1 MNRRRAGLFLKYF
14 AIIGLLVS
22 LEMVVS
28 GAIGLHFSY
37 QETRQS
43 LVNLQREK
51 AITAAV
57 RIEQFLRDI
66 ERQLG
71 WTAMPIVAPGQNPI
85 ESRRLDFLKLLRQLP
100 AVTEV
105 SHLDGQGLEQ
115 LKVSRL
121 AMDSIGSNIDF
132 SNDPRFVEARKGKT
146 WFGPVSFR
154 KETEPYM
161 AISIPESRDRPGA
174 TVVDV
179 NLKFIWDVISRIR
192 IGQKGYAYVVD
203 DKGFLVAHPDISL
216 VLKKVDLSTLPQV
229 KEALAAGPQAEW
241 REPKDARS
249 LSGEAVFSAWAP
261 IGVTGW
267 RVFVEEPQTEVFAP
281 MYDAIL
287 RTIYL
292 LIGGLVISVVAS
304 LFLARRMVTPVRAL
318 QLGAERIGA
327 GDLEGRIDVRTGD
340 ELEDLANRFNN
351 MAAQLKE
358 SYAGLER
365 KVEDRTAELREAL
378 NQQTATAEILRV
390 ISSSPTNVQ
399 PVFDAIVKAAAG
411 LGEART
417 ANMTRFDGEFLQLV
431 ARTGQAADDPK
442 GRDPVRPSRASLSG
456 RVILAGAAV
465 EIPSRRE
472 DREYD
477 AATFAYHDL
486 EEDYHGVGV
495 PMLREGVPIGVL
507 NVWWRGKGSVPQ
519 KYLRLLQTFADQAV
533 IAIENVRLFHELDE
547 RNQDLSEALSQ
558 QTATSEIL
566 RVISSS
572 PTDVQPV
579 FDAIVKAAK
588 GLGGASESTLT
599 RYDGELIHY
608 AAHTRQITKGQLA
621 APWRPSRSSLSGRV
635 VLAKAPVA
643 IQSLRDDAEYD
654 TVTFRFEDTNMH
666 AVGVPLLREGVPIGV
681 LNVWLPGPGTV
692 PEKFVRVLQ
701 MLADQA
707 VIAIEN
713 VRLFSE
719 LQERNR
725 DLGEALAQQTATA
738 EILRVISGSPTD
750 VIPVFDAIVS
760 SAKDLVQ
767 ARNVFA
773 FRFDGELVHYVTSTD
788 TSQEWRQYTLQAP
801 SWRPDASTMSG
812 RVVMSKMT
820 MQIEDMLT
828 DPDYN
833 KDGPI
838 RRAGGGRALLGV
850 PMLRD
855 GHPIGAITVTWE
867 EPGAVP
873 EKFVRILE
881 TFADQAV
888 IAIENVRL
896 FSELQDRNRD
906 LGDALGQQTA
916 TADIL
921 KVISGSPTDVMPVFE
936 AIVSSAKD
944 LGEALD
950 VYAFRYDGERIHYV
964 TSTDKSEEWA
974 QYMKARPSWV
984 PDKSTMTGRVVA
996 AKSIVQ
1002 IEDMMADPDYDP
1014 RGRGTI
1020 GRGRQLLGVPMM
1032 RDGNPIGVLTVTWD
1046 KKGAIPDKFVRILQ
1060 TFADQA
1066 VIAVENVRLFNE
1078 IQQKSRELE
1087 AANRHKSEFLAN
1099 MSHEL
1104 RTPLNAIIGFSD
1116 VMLGGMAGKLKADQK
1131 EFITDIRDSGRH
1143 LLTLINDIL
1152 DLSKIE
1158 AGRMEL
1164 DVARFDIPMA
1174 IDNAMTLIRGRA
1186 DRSGIRLESDISSEV
1201 DSYEGDERKFK
1212 QIVLNL
1218 LSNAVK
1224 FTPEGGTVTLAA
1236 ARANGAYVVSVKD
1249 TGVGI
1254 APEDQETIFEE
1265 FRQVGTDY
1273 ARKAEGTGLGLTLTR
1288 KLVELHGGSLRVES
1302 ALGKGSTFTFT
1313 LPIATQ

>member
-1 MNRRRAGLFLKYF
+1 MKSRRAGLFLKYF

-22 LEMVVS
+22 LEMIVS

-51 AITAAV
+51 AVTAAV

-71 WTAMPIVAPGQNPI
+71 WTAMPTAAPGQDPM
-85 ESRRLDFLKLLRQLP
+85 ESRRLDFTKLLRQVP
-100 AVTEV
+100 AITEV
-105 SHLDGQGLEQ
+105 SHLDGQGREQ

-121 AMDSIGSNIDF
+121 AMNSTGSNIDF
-132 SNDPRFVEARKGKT
+132 SKDPRFIEARKGKT
-146 WFGPVSFR
+146 WFGPVYFR

-161 AISIPESRDRPGA
+161 AISIPEARDRPGA

-179 NLKFIWDVISRIR
+179 NLKFIGDVISRIR

-203 DKGFLVAHPDISL
+203 DKGFLVAHPEMSL
-216 VLKKVDLSTLPQV
+216 VLKKVNLSTLPQV
-229 KEALAAGPQAEW
+229 QEALAAGLQAEW
-241 REPKDARS
+241 REPTDARN
-249 LSGEAVFSAWAP
+249 LEGEAVFSAWAP

-267 RVFVEEPQTEVFAP
+267 RVFVEEPQSEVFAP

-287 RTIYL
+287 RTIFL
-292 LIGGLVISVVAS
+292 LIGGLVVSVLAS

-318 QLGAERIGA
+318 QQGAERIGA
-327 GDLEGRIDVRTGD
+327 GDLDGRIDVRTGD
-340 ELEDLANRFNN
+340 ELEDLAARFNN

-365 KVEDRTAELREAL
+365 KVDERTAELREAL
-378 NQQTATAEILRV
+378 SQQTATAEILRV
-390 ISSSPTNVQ
+390 ISSSPTDVQ
-399 PVFDAIVKAAAG
+399 PVFQAIVNAAKG
-411 LGEART
+411 LGEARS
-417 ANMTRFDGEFLQLV
+417 ANMTRFDGEFIQS
-431 ARTGQAADDPK
+431 AAFSTQRKKDKQVPW
-442 GRDPVRPSRASLSG
+442 RPSRSSLSG
-456 RVILAGAAV
+456 RVILSGAAV
-465 EIPSRRE
+465 EIRSLNDDP
-472 DREYD
+472 EYD
-477 AATFAYHDL
+477 TGRFWFAGD
-486 EEDYHGVGV
+486 DDAHGVGV

-507 NVWWRGKGSVPQ
+507 NVWWSGKGSVPD
-519 KYLRLLQTFADQAV
+519 KYIRLLQTFADQAV
-533 IAIENVRLFHELDE
+533 IAIENVRLFHELE
-547 RNQDLSEALSQ
+547 GRNQDLSEALSQ

-588 GLGGASESTLT
+588 GLGGGAGESTLT
-599 RYDGELIHY
+599 RYDGELIYY
-608 AAHTRQITKGQLA
+608 AADTRQITKGERVASWL
-621 APWRPSRSSLSGRV
+621 PSRSSLSGRV

-643 IQSLRDDAEYD
+643 IPSLRDDPEYD

-681 LNVWLPGPGTV
+681 LNVWLPGTGTV

-701 MLADQA
+701 MLAA
-707 VIAIEN
+707 
-713 VRLFSE
+713 
-719 LQERNR
+719 
-725 DLGEALAQQTATA
+725 
-738 EILRVISGSPTD
+738 
-750 VIPVFDAIVS
+750 
-760 SAKDLVQ
+760 
-767 ARNVFA
+767 
-773 FRFDGELVHYVTSTD
+773 
-788 TSQEWRQYTLQAP
+788 
-801 SWRPDASTMSG
+801 
-812 RVVMSKMT
+812 
-820 MQIEDMLT
+820 
-828 DPDYN
+828 
-833 KDGPI
+833 
-838 RRAGGGRALLGV
+838 
-850 PMLRD
+850 
-855 GHPIGAITVTWE
+855 
-867 EPGAVP
+867 
-873 EKFVRILE
+873 
-881 TFADQAV
+881 QAV

-906 LGDALGQQTA
+906 LGEALGQQTA
-916 TADIL
+916 TGEIL
-921 KVISGSPTDVMPVFE
+921 SVISSSPTELTPVFE
-936 AIVSSAKD
+936 AIVRAAKE
-944 LGEALD
+944 LGQASRVTLC
-950 VYAFRYDGERIHYV
+950 RYDGELLRHGAGIPGAPGYQPAP
-964 TSTDKSEEWA
+964 W
-974 QYMKARPSWV
+974 RPDAS
-984 PDKSTMTGRVVA
+984 SLSGRVVL
-996 AKSIVQ
+996 AKEVVQ
-1002 IEDMMADPDYDP
+1002 IRDLREDPHYDIEKFSSSETERP
-1014 RGRGTI
+1014 SRGV
-1020 GRGRQLLGVPMM
+1020 GVPML
-1032 RDGNPIGVLTVTWD
+1032 REGIPVGVLNVWWNEP
-1046 KKGAIPDKFVRILQ
+1046 GEIPDKYLRLLQ

-1066 VIAVENVRLFNE
+1066 VIAIENVRLFNE
-1078 IQQKSRELE
+1078 IRDTSRELE

-1186 DRSGIRLESDISSEV
+1186 DRNGIRLESDISSAV

-1254 APEDQETIFEE
+1254 APEDQERIFEE

-1302 ALGKGSTFTFT
+1302 ALGQGSTFTFT